1 MYANFIEAPVISA
14 ANDNNPPCGD
24 NWECET
30 DSIDMS
36 DYMVKFTPEAAARL
50 GLRSP
55 MVSLGYLEYL
65 MDGYVADEDEEA
77 SRRVTALMDRHAG
90 PGWL

>member
-1 MYANFIEAPVISA
+1 MYANYIGAPVNSA
-14 ANDNNPPCGD
+14 ANDNYPPSSD

-36 DYMVKFTPEAAARL
+36 DYMVQFTPEAAARL

-55 MVSLGYLEYL
+55 KVSLGYLEYL
-65 MDGYVADEDEEA
+65 MDGYVGDEDAEA
-77 SRRVTALMDRHAG
+77 SRRLIALMDKHAG
-90 PGWL
+90 PGWR

>member
-1 MYANFIEAPVISA
+1 MYVNSIEAPVISA

-36 DYMVKFTPEAAARL
+36 DYMVQFTPEAAARL
-50 GLRSP
+50 GLGSATL
-55 MVSLGYLEYL
+55 SIGYLEYL
-65 MDGYVADEDEEA
+65 MDGYVAEADEEA
-77 SRRVTALMDRHAG
+77 SRRVIALMDKHAG
-90 PGWL
+90 PGWW